1 MCSSD
6 LDRDAEPLQVRLEL
20 PSRDARDL
28 RADAAEVLRLAAG
41 GDLIADRETLAANL
55 TGTCHGN
62 DSLGRWSAAGPPD
75 GNGAS
80 QDSHSAISRKNSR
93 ETPRSGE
100 AQETSRRASS

>member
-1 MCSSD
+1 MKNLLCFAQQINYKVLV
-6 LDRDAEPLQVRLEL
+6 LDILH
-20 PSRDARDL
+20 
-28 RADAAEVLRLAAG
+28 AAEVVRLAAG
-41 GDLIADRETLAANL
+41 RDLVADGETLAANL